1 MGTDWDIFA
10 LIFHYGWSRDGV
22 FAALFYAFCR
32 WLLSLNIGCL
42 VAEIL
47 TWVNSRINHDVN
59 KKNALQLEAARP
71 KRKYTKRKDRE
82 AAAAAEGV
90 MLGPDGKKLPKAAR
104 ALSPL
109 THVR

>member
-1 MGTDWDIFA
+1 MA
-10 LIFHYGWSRDGV
+10 LESR
-22 FAALFYAFCR
+22 
-32 WLLSLNIGCL
+32 I
-42 VAEIL
+42 VASIRRNSDV
-47 TWVNSRINHDVN
+47 VNSRIDNDVN
-59 KKNALQLEAARP
+59 QNTFQLEAARP

-109 THVR
+109 TQVR